1 VVADSPVRSLPLEL
15 ILLANQVV
23 ATHLQ
28 ALGVPAIYRVQPAPD
43 LEDVQETSKL
53 ASNLGVELRLEQED
67 IVQPSDFKR
76 FTEQFALAPDS
87 EQVLTY
93 LLQATLKSAV
103 YSTEAGPHF
112 GLALEQGYTHCN
124 SPLRRY
130 PDLLI
135 QRILQVVF
143 EQGRDR
149 RTTRAKERVN
159 LRHSSSHGNI
169 TWNVLAPELQQE
181 LETDLAK
188 VMVQLNDREK
198 QVQDAE
204 DDLVGLQKAQLM
216 KQRTGE
222 VFQGLITGVQS
233 YGFFVEI
240 EVPDGD
246 GRLLRVEGLV
256 HVSSLKDDWYEY
268 RARQQALFGRKNRA
282 AYRLGDR
289 VAVQVKNVDYYRQ
302 QIDLVTVNGD
312 AETERDRRFNRRGNS
327 EETQFN
333 PETEVE
339 LSDPES
345 YLDDDE

>member
-1 VVADSPVRSLPLEL
+1 
-15 ILLANQVV
+15 
-23 ATHLQ
+23 
-28 ALGVPAIYRVQPAPD
+28 
-43 LEDVQETSKL
+43 
-53 ASNLGVELRLEQED
+53 
-67 IVQPSDFKR
+67 
-76 FTEQFALAPDS
+76 
-87 EQVLTY
+87 
-93 LLQATLKSAV
+93 
-103 YSTEAGPHF
+103 
-112 GLALEQGYTHCN
+112 
-124 SPLRRY
+124 
-130 PDLLI
+130 
-135 QRILQVVF
+135 
-143 EQGRDR
+143 
-149 RTTRAKERVN
+149 
-159 LRHSSSHGNI
+159 
-169 TWNVLAPELQQE
+169 
-181 LETDLAK
+181 
-188 VMVQLNDREK
+188 MVQLNDREK

-312 AETERDRRFNRRGNS
+312 AETERDRRFNRRANS